1 MTKKEHFPL
10 RHKEA
15 RTFGLSKSDKALQ
28 KLLGQ
33 CANNTQRIQ
42 LLVEALDL
50 ARDEGAAANV
60 LIGALN
66 VRVAEWE
73 RAAKANMDLAE
84 ANMNGWEAER
94 EACAKIADSYGIHW
108 GEARD
113 VPKELARIAMGGPS
127 QIPSVEIAAAIRA
140 RGGTKS

>member
-1 MTKKEHFPL
+1 MSKPKKEHFPL
-10 RHKEA
+10 NHKTA
-15 RTFGLSKSDKALQ
+15 RTFGLSGKDTALQ

-50 ARDEGAAANV
+50 ARDEAAAAET

-94 EACAKIADSYGIHW
+94 EACARIADSYGITW
-108 GEARD
+108 GANRD
-113 VPKELARIAMGGPS
+113 VPAELVRIAKGGAS
-127 QIPSVEIAAAIRA
+127 QIPSVEIAEAIRA
-140 RGGTKS
+140 RSKR